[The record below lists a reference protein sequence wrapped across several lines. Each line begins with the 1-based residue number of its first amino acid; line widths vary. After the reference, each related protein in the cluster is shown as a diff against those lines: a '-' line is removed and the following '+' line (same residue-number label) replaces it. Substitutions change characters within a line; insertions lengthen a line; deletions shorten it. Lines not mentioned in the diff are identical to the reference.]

1 MEWENRQLSV
11 GIDLHKTQF
20 TVCALAPSGEI
31 VHEEVY
37 PTRNEGYDEFAKWAH
52 EVERQRNL
60 YTVLAV
66 EATGNARYFKNFME
80 AEGFGVKVINTA
92 KFKVIVKSAVKN
104 DKRDAYTIA
113 LFLQRDFI
121 PESHLCSQYDED
133 LRRLL
138 KTRSLLVQQTVA
150 IKNNI
155 HGMMLSYGYTT
166 VASQFQS
173 KKSQKQLLKELE
185 AHTQFN
191 KEATGILNTMIEV
204 LEKTSQMIKDVE
216 EQLEKYVQEDEEV
229 QLLQTIPGV
238 GKIMSATIAAW
249 IGDINNF
256 ESYKQFAAYCGLV
269 PYLKESNESTYLG
282 HITKRGPQELRTALV
297 QVVMG
302 LLRLQSKYPTWRI
315 YSKYSSLKS
324 DKGSGRAIVACARK
338 MSRVIYCML
347 KDQKPFDYSLM
358 DRNSARMK
366 SICA

>member
-11 GIDLHKTQF
+11 GVDLHKTQF

-31 VHEEVY
+31 VHECVY
-37 PTRNEGYDEFAKWAH
+37 PTTNEGYDEFAEWAH
-52 EVERQRNL
+52 GVERERNL
-60 YTVLAV
+60 HTVLAI

-80 AEGFGVKVINTA
+80 TEGFGVKVINTA

-138 KTRSLLVQQTVA
+138 KMRSSMVQQTVA

-166 VASQFQS
+166 TAAQFQS

-185 AHTQFN
+185 AHSNFN
-191 KEATGILNTMIEV
+191 KEATGVLNLMIEM
-204 LEKTSQMIKDVE
+204 LEKTSEMIKNVE
-216 EQLEKYVQEDEEV
+216 EKLEEYVKEDEEV

-238 GKIMSATIAAW
+238 GKIMSATISAW

-256 ESYKQFAAYCGLV
+256 ESYKQFASYCGLV

-315 YSKYSSLKS
+315 YSKYNSLKG
-324 DKGSGRAIVACARK
+324 DKGSGRAIIACARK

-347 KDQKPFDYSLM
+347 KDKKSFDYSLM
-358 DRNSARMK
+358 DKNSARMK
-366 SICA
+366 SIYA